1 MTHVFGH
8 RGSHGPV
15 GMKIPS
21 DTKKYGQ
28 PGYTGSIGR
37 EIDSLLNKTTSTK
50 KKQTDTRPKSMP
62 SFLSYKEPKSK
73 PFSEMTDKEKI
84 ERFNKNQ
91 DKYKEQFEKKE
102 GTIQDKVET
111 NRYYAEKYGYEIPDD
126 SEPKTKE
133 QQIGDD
139 RKLYRWYQDPEVIK
153 ATEKAKIES
162 GGFIQDV
169 ADIPTNMYE
178 NYINRVTNVN
188 KYFSN
193 LLDNAKKE
201 YISPEEPY
209 WQRVLK
215 ERALTEWYGTGQ
227 LLAGTVEGALGL
239 TLDTAAGYTAS
250 TIANFNDIY
259 RALQGLP
266 LNAEIHNDMTES
278 LQEETVNAVMAYW
291 ESTAFGGMRTVTGK
305 IPSMKATT
313 NFIKAKVPFEFK
325 NSVKVFKEMRQ
336 KKAKSI
342 DPFNAKKSIIEADF
356 KMVSEAAIKNAEVK
370 KEIKQLAIQSWE
382 QKAGAN
388 KYGPIVSNNVAN
400 HLRQKNKIM
409 PVQALSVGAAV
420 TPKSS
425 LTLKEPFKNT
435 IKEAVNSLPINEF
448 NQIQVKDLTSVMS
461 TKKYQRPMILTKFN
475 DFVAN
480 LKENNIQNVDKKTI
494 DTYINNNPLE
504 FTINVAQRDAPLH
517 LLERE
522 KDVANEFIGAV
533 GDLKAIST
541 ELANEVRYP
550 TTPIIEG
557 VGVDTMIAKSLP
569 YVDAVKKS
577 NIDYNLN
584 LEYANTKPP
593 FGKDRGRLDNQA
605 LLTNENLFKNITEN
619 YITFVTEYKSYAST
633 EAELF
638 NEFYSGKIPFKN
650 YISKTGQV
658 SHPGVHLGHSI
669 KYRRDDVLDAYKD
682 KIMYNIGF
690 VDKVSK
696 NFAPL
701 MALREYKSGSSN
713 IIPIKNSP
721 VEGKIWTEKLLNS
734 FNNRKH
740 YDKDDSRAYDIS
752 FARESD
758 TYLGY
763 TADAPKF
770 KTLFSLEEF
779 IGNGVSTP
787 SPQMLQYLSKNQTP
801 LSITQLDGQPFSVN
815 GLIELAKASKI
826 NTIQNPSP
834 TEYVPTVPEQ
844 VYSTILKYN
853 LNQIIDKM
861 DLRDIPEWGL
871 YISELRN
878 DKWNSDLQYLSSL
891 ETSKAA
897 VGKEIQK
904 AKLQNKNDKIIKPF
918 YKYEELKTSGSSDI
932 KDVSYENRGGLTYTK
947 HPYDKYMEIK
957 LTSNNLSGYP
967 EFGDTHFPETKNLV
981 GWTINTVMRIDR
993 TPINPNGNSLLV
1005 VHEMQSTDP
1014 MTEMGSLD
1022 NKPVLGTA
1030 WYGEL
1035 TQRSPQKFFDLSTVI
1050 KPTDFNTVPLS
1061 SIDRQLLNEWKM
1073 INPKAIY
1080 KFIWQN
1086 FIKVPNVWQ
1095 GKRSFELGYSII
1107 PSNHIMDI
1115 NEPLYIVADKEGNLM
1130 GHYQNIN
1137 LTGKN
1142 EIITNVENAT
1152 ETIPPHKII
1161 YDSYPSINKYLDEEF
1176 ETYLKKEF
1184 KFDKQKEMGYG
1195 ADWYKKVL
1203 WGQLRYAYDNGF
1215 NFMAFPTT
1223 NTINNKWGDRSGG
1236 NYDNMMNVVNKWG
1249 FKVLSEKDASGRYI
1263 GTDMKDWGF
1272 HAPEY
1277 PPHLEAETEALPF
1290 GQLEREY
1297 LNEYYGDDKIHIIDL
1312 RDRDKMWEILNKQEP
1327 TASLD
1332 KDVYQQTSELL
1343 STFA

>member
-522 KDVANEFIGAV
+522 KDIANEYIGAV
-533 GDLKAIST
+533 GDLKAVST

-569 YVDAVKKS
+569 YIDAVKKS

-584 LEYANTKPP
+584 LEYVNTKPP

-658 SHPGVHLGHSI
+658 SHPEVYLGQSI
-669 KYRRDDVLDAYKD
+669 KYRRDDVLNAYKD

-690 VDKVSK
+690 VDRTS
-696 NFAPL
+696 NLGQAQ
-701 MALREYKSGSSN
+701 SSD

-826 NTIQNPSP
+826 NTIQNNPG
-834 TEYVPTVPEQ
+834 EYVPTIPEQ

-853 LNQIIDKM
+853 LNKIIDKM

-871 YISELRN
+871 YISELKN

-904 AKLQNKNDKIIKPF
+904 AKLENKNDKIIKPF

-1176 ETYLKKEF
+1176 GTYLKEEF

-1223 NTINNKWGDRSGG
+1223 NTINYKNADRSGG

-1297 LNEYYGDDKIHIIDL
+1297 LNQYYGDDKIHIIDL
-1312 RDRDKMWEILNKQEP
+1312 RDRDKIWEILNKQEP

-1332 KDVYQQTSELL
+1332 KDLYQQTSELL